1 MGVRLYPSTKNESSL
16 EILAEVKPGTYKR
29 LEALK
34 AEIGLDKGGTFW
46 ENEKRYEKF
55 HNTIAKDRDLDDM
68 HSFLLFGWGKFHSA
82 GVAEDYCGS
91 LKDNEKIKILF
102 KRNHIQPRIELRE
115 TDLNDK
121 QIMDFIFKCIE
132 DHIDLCEGVYWG

>member
-1 MGVRLYPSTKNESSL
+1 MGVRLYPSTKNEASL

-34 AEIGLDKGGTFW
+34 QEIGLDKGGTFW
-46 ENEKRYEKF
+46 ENEERYEKF
-55 HNTIAKDRDLDDM
+55 HNIVAKDRDLDDM

-91 LKDNEKIKILF
+91 LNDRVKITILF
-102 KRNHIQPRIELRE
+102 HRNGIKA
-115 TDLNDK
+115 N
-121 QIMDFIFKCIE
+121 
-132 DHIDLCEGVYWG
+132 IDLCEGVYWG